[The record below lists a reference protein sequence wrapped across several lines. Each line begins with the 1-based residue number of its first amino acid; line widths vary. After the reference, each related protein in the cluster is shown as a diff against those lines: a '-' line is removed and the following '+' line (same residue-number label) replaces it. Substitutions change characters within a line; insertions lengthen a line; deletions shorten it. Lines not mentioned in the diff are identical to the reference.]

1 MAATGTGKTVISVLD
16 YERFCKQNPDKPC
29 RLLFVAHR
37 EEILNQSLY
46 TFRAI
51 LKDDKF
57 GETFVGNYKPES
69 IDNLFIST
77 STLDRRER
85 RGRANGTGASVNCF

>member
-1 MAATGTGKTVISVLD
+1 MAVTGTSKTVISVLD
-16 YERFCKQNPDKPC
+16 YKRVCKQNPDKPC

-37 EEILNQSLY
+37 EEILKQSLY

-51 LKDDKF
+51 LKDANF
-57 GETFVGNYKPES
+57 GETFVGDYKPES

-77 STLDRRER
+77 STSDRWEQS
-85 RGRANGTGASVNCF
+85 GRANGTGASVSSF